1 MFEREQ
7 GKREIL
13 WVRVCENHISS
24 VLSLIGQMFKYILVV
39 NNSLLIL
46 RCTKSYK
53 ETISTD
59 NAEGAVE

>member
-1 MFEREQ
+1 M
-7 GKREIL
+7 
-13 WVRVCENHISS
+13 RVCENHISS

-46 RCTKSYK
+46 KCTKSYK
-53 ETISTD
+53 ETITTD

>member
-13 WVRVCENHISS
+13 WVRVHENHISS
-24 VLSLIGQMFKYILVV
+24 VLPLIGQMFKYILVL